1 MRLVGRV
8 TLHFVKHSEFIP
20 RFVAALL
27 LWTALLLSGCATPRR
42 TANLPFQIGT
52 TTIHAYVYQSKQP
65 GPTYLN
71 VHDDENTSVI
81 AGKKILLPS
90 GGRLIE
96 LRHSGKRLIVFQL
109 DGQTYR
115 FDPNRIFSSVGI
127 RATLERTKNHSEAA
141 QQAVEAFTAQL
152 LETFALAREPVIIAL
167 HNTGGGGLS
176 INSYLATG
184 DKPTTASAVHV
195 SPNRFDGDFFY
206 VTDRRFFDYLKARDF
221 NVTLQDDA
229 HVPDDGSASVYFA
242 RKGIPYLNVEA
253 DEHHLAEQ
261 IKMVRVAHEMVEHLG
276 LVRR

>member
-1 MRLVGRV
+1 M
-8 TLHFVKHSEFIP
+8 SESTP
-20 RFVAALL
+20 LLSWLGLL
-27 LWTALLLSGCATPRR
+27 LLCVTGCTSVTPKS
-42 TANLPFQIGT
+42 TKSFQIGET
-52 TTIHAYVYQSKQP
+52 MIHARISQVGK
-65 GPTYLN
+65 PTPTMLN
-71 VHDDENTSVI
+71 VHDDENTSVR
-81 AGKKILLPS
+81 AGQAVLKKS

-96 LRHSGKRLIVFQL
+96 LSHSGKRHIVFHL

-115 FDPNRIFSSVGI
+115 IDPNRIFSPDGI
-127 RATLERTKNHSEAA
+127 RATLERGKNYSEAA
-141 QQAVEAFTAQL
+141 QRAVAQFTAEF
-152 LETFALAREPVIIAL
+152 LETFALDREPVIIAL
-167 HNTGGGGLS
+167 HNTGDGGLS
-176 INSYLATG
+176 ITSYLASG